1 MIHQIGS
8 KQIWVACIST
18 KRPQN
23 VAKIKKHI
31 NPSWYVC
38 LAEKKDYESQ
48 GADNVNEVE
57 GNIVVARNKS
67 ISDARDNKCSHCLQ
81 LSDDVTRFV
90 EFQSEKK
97 QRVVDFNYVFNK
109 MVSYL
114 KENVKLVGL
123 SINANSRNYKPSY
136 HMENRL
142 VVNDCILV
150 DSTITYDEKADLK
163 EDYDMFLTIV
173 KKGWKV
179 IRLDNLA
186 GAFPHRENK
195 GGANTYRNFFR
206 EQRCNN
212 YIRNKWGAFVRD
224 HKTRENQLEIV
235 YSKLN
240 K

>member
-1 MIHQIGS
+1 
-8 KQIWVACIST
+8 
-18 KRPQN
+18 
-23 VAKIKKHI
+23 
-31 NPSWYVC
+31 
-38 LAEKKDYESQ
+38 
-48 GADNVNEVE
+48 
-57 GNIVVARNKS
+57 
-67 ISDARDNKCSHCLQ
+67 
-81 LSDDVTRFV
+81 
-90 EFQSEKK
+90 
-97 QRVVDFNYVFNK
+97 
-109 MVSYL
+109 
-114 KENVKLVGL
+114 
-123 SINANSRNYKPSY
+123 
-136 HMENRL
+136 
-142 VVNDCILV
+142 
-150 DSTITYDEKADLK
+150 
-163 EDYDMFLTIV
+163 MFLTIV